1 MKILCQERYEK
12 AVAYAKEIKNDT
24 LQKCIDR
31 LKQWEQNPNRPCEV
45 LVRLNSTMIL
55 HLTHSVSERSIPMA
69 ERVLL
74 EACSITAIPINLLPY

>member
-12 AVAYAKEIKNDT
+12 AVAYAKEIENDT

-31 LKQWEQNPNRPCEV
+31 LKQWEENPNCPCE
-45 LVRLNSTMIL
+45 LNSTMTRL
-55 HLTHSVSERSIPMA
+55 HTHSDSDRYIPMA

-74 EACSITAIPINLLPY
+74 EACSITESPINHLPY